1 MGLLK
6 EAVNQ
11 SAYVKAGFLGFG
23 GSGKTLTAALLA
35 LGLAKLHG
43 KHKAVAMLDTET
55 GSDFLIP
62 IFKREGIKLFVVKSR
77 AFADLLTV
85 FKESHGQVD
94 SLVVDSVTHVWKEVC
109 TAYEK
114 RMKRKYGLS
123 LKDWG
128 PIKEEWQQFTDA
140 YVNAS
145 LHAIVCGR
153 AGFDWDYEE
162 NEETGRKE
170 LIKTGVKMKTEGEF
184 GFEPSLLFEME
195 RVPVA
200 AAMTKDPAT
209 HGWLNRAI
217 VLKDRAQVLHG
228 AMHEFGGTKGP
239 VRWEPVLEF
248 VKPHL
253 DALNLG
259 GEHIGVDTTRN
270 SQELFESP
278 DSASERKR
286 QVQILLE
293 LIPNALVERGLGGTS
308 AKAKEAQIR
317 LFKGAFGTSSWTAIE
332 NMRLEELQTGYA
344 KIVELADL
352 ELDLQREGGEP
363 EKPARAKKEP
373 AGAAS

>member
-1 MGLLK
+1 MALLK

-85 FKESHGQVD
+85 FKEAHGQVD
-94 SLVVDSVTHVWKEVC
+94 ALVIDSVTHVWKEVC

-114 RMKRKYGLS
+114 RMKRTKGLS

-128 PIKEEWQQFTDA
+128 PIKEEWQQFTDQ

-153 AGFDWDYEE
+153 AGFDWDYE
-162 NEETGRKE
+162 TDDAGRKE
-170 LIKTGVKMKTEGEF
+170 LVKTGVKMKTEGEF
-184 GFEPSLLFEME
+184 GFEPSLLFEMQ

-200 AAMTKDPAT
+200 DELTKDPAT

-228 AMHEFGGTKGP
+228 AMHEFGGPGP
-239 VRWEPVLEF
+239 VKWEPVLEF

-286 QVQILLE
+286 QVQITLE
-293 LIPNALVERGLGGTS
+293 LIPDALIARGLGGTS
-308 AKAKEAQIR
+308 AKAKEVQVR
-317 LFKGAFGTSSWTAIE
+317 LFKEAFGTSSWTAIE
-332 NMRLEELQTGYA
+332 NMRLEELQKGYA

-363 EKPARAKKEP
+363 EKPGRAKKEP
-373 AGAAS
+373 AGASA